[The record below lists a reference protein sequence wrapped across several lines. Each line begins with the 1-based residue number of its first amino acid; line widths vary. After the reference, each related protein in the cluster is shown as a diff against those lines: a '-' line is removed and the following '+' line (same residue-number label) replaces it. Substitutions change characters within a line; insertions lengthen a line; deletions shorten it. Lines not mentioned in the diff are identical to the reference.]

1 MEKKNS
7 GEKINEMPES
17 KVWSNENSACFD
29 VKKTQEIKKCLKPHQ
44 FKPEKE
50 ATTSVADTDES
61 EEQRLE
67 KSDEECLNHFVIKQ
81 LLGKTT

>member
-1 MEKKNS
+1 MKCPNPKY
-7 GEKINEMPES
+7 GLMKTLRVLMQ
-17 KVWSNENSACFD
+17 KMKFQ
-29 VKKTQEIKKCLKPHQ
+29 KTQEIKKCLKPHQ

-50 ATTSVADTDES
+50 TTTSVADTDES

-67 KSDEECLNHFVIKQ
+67 KSDEECLNHCVIKQ